1 MVVIEFAR
9 RTKLVISF
17 IELDIFT
24 FCGCFNIISLNNV
37 CVYAFVVSVR
47 IQKLELKNVK
57 TSSDLKELEDLK
69 AESRRIKLVTTN
81 IILILLYPKKLCYLL
96 QNNTVYRLTAHLIL
110 KF

>member
-17 IELDIFT
+17 IELDIFM

-57 TSSDLKELEDLK
+57 TNSDLKELEDLK

-96 QNNTVYRLTAHLIL
+96 QIQCTRLLLT
-110 KF
+110 

>member
-17 IELDIFT
+17 IELDIFM

-57 TSSDLKELEDLK
+57 TNSDLKELEDLK
-69 AESRRIKLVTTN
+69 AESRKIKLVTTN
-81 IILILLYPKKLCYLL
+81 IILILLSPKKLCYLL
-96 QNNTVYRLTAHLIL
+96 QIQCTGLLLT
-110 KF
+110 

>member
-1 MVVIEFAR
+1 M
-9 RTKLVISF
+9 
-17 IELDIFT
+17 
-24 FCGCFNIISLNNV
+24 
-37 CVYAFVVSVR
+37 YAFVVSVR

-57 TSSDLKELEDLK
+57 TNSDLKELEDLK

-96 QNNTVYRLTAHLIL
+96 QNSVQAYCSLNIKIYCITK

>member
-9 RTKLVISF
+9 RTKLGISF

-57 TSSDLKELEDLK
+57 TNSDLKELEDLK

-96 QNNTVYRLTAHLIL
+96 QIQLTGLL
-110 KF
+110 LT